1 MLRVSEVKL
10 FGAAETEEAGDEGGP
25 DSGEVLAIDER
36 GMLVATG
43 DGAVRIAYAQ
53 PAGKQRLSVQ
63 EWARGR
69 GVAVGRRF
77 E

>member
-1 MLRVSEVKL
+1 
-10 FGAAETEEAGDEGGP
+10 
-25 DSGEVLAIDER
+25 VLAIDER

-53 PAGKQRLSVQ
+53 PAGKQRLAVQ

-69 GVAVGRRF
+69 GVVVGGMF